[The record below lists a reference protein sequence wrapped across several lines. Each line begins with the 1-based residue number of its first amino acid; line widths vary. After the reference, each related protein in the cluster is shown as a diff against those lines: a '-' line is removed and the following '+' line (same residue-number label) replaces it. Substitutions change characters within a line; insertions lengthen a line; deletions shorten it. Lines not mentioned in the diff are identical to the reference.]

1 MLVKLEVVEEI
12 ARQAG
17 EILLQKMRE
26 GVSVQAKGAIDLVTD
41 ADLAAEEFVVGE
53 LSRRFPQHG
62 ILAEEGGR
70 REGTGDYLWVIDPVD
85 GTTNFAHGFPY
96 FCTSLALVE
105 GGEVIL
111 GVVYD
116 PIRGNALPRRRGEA
130 PFSTAGAWLF
140 PGRRPCLPVSWPR
153 GSPMMWP
160 PAAGTTEPSS
170 SG

>member
-1 MLVKLEVVEEI
+1 MVKLEVVEEI

-85 GTTNFAHGFPY
+85 GTTNSVSYTH
-96 FCTSLALVE
+96 LD
-105 GGEVIL
+105 
-111 GVVYD
+111 VYK
-116 PIRGNALPRRRGEA
+116 RQ
-130 PFSTAGAWLF
+130 
-140 PGRRPCLPVSWPR
+140 
-153 GSPMMWP
+153 MW
-160 PAAGTTEPSS
+160 
-170 SG
+170 